1 MEKLLL
7 IGCTGFLSKAVR
19 PMLDKIYEVTDRV
32 VLEAQYSIEASLF
45 VTPC

>member
-7 IGCTGFLSKAVR
+7 TGCTGFLSKAVR
-19 PMLDKIYEVTDRV
+19 SMLYKIYEVTGRV
-32 VLEAQYSIEASLF
+32 VQEAQCSIEASLF